1 MLEVIEQQRGKQAAT
16 KVLIVW
22 LHGLGATAND
32 FQFLVSD
39 LHLNGNEEVK
49 FIFPQAPS

>member
-1 MLEVIEQQRGKQAAT
+1 MLEVIEQRKGKKADT

-22 LHGLGATAND
+22 LHGLGAISND
-32 FQFLVSD
+32 FQFLVSE

-49 FIFPQAPS
+49 LIFPQAPN